1 MAENTG
7 IITYLG
13 PVGDA
18 WSGAEPSI
26 SDRPARRGIPVT
38 DHDR

>member
-7 IITYLG
+7 MITHLRPPG
-13 PVGDA
+13 GA
-18 WSGAEPSI
+18 RSGAEPSI

-38 DHDR
+38 VHDR